1 MMKRKTRSDRNHAIY
16 VITNTVTA
24 EQYVGVTVCSGNVK
38 KSLKVRMQK
47 HVRRALTE
55 NKEWALCKSIRAHGV
70 NAFTYGLVET
80 LRGKAPAHAREREL
94 TKIHNPV
101 LNTL

>member
-1 MMKRKTRSDRNHAIY
+1 MMKRKTRTDRNHAIY
-16 VITNTVTA
+16 VITNVVTT
-24 EQYVGVTVCSGNVK
+24 EQYIGVTVCSGNLK
-38 KSLKVRMQK
+38 KALKVRMQK

-55 NKEWALCKSIRAHGV
+55 NKDWALCNSIREFGV
-70 NAFTYGLVET
+70 EAFTYGLVET

-94 TKIHNPV
+94 TRVYNPA

>member
-1 MMKRKTRSDRNHAIY
+1 MMKRKTRTDRNHAIY
-16 VITNTVTA
+16 VITNVLT
-24 EQYVGVTVCSGNVK
+24 EQQYIGVTVCSGSLK
-38 KSLKVRMQK
+38 KALKVRMQK

-55 NKEWALCKSIRAHGV
+55 NKDWALCNSIREFGAE
-70 NAFTYGLVET
+70 AFTYGLVET

-94 TKIHNPV
+94 TREFAPE